1 MASYFT
7 YFPNVYVGEGV
18 QDEEAFKY
26 RLTKNIFRR
35 AKVRP
40 DLDKYGTL
48 FEKYSIGT
56 NESPSQLANKMY
68 DDDHLDWV
76 ILLVN
81 NITDVY
87 NQWPKNEDDLME
99 YVQREYTNPDAIHHY
114 ETQKVEYAGI
124 TFIQEGI
131 QVNRTYR
138 TKLPDGTTK
147 SEEES
152 IYPVT
157 NYEHEQYLNEQKR
170 HIIMPVS
177 QMVDVVIEEF
187 DQLVQYNIHDEVDD
201 SGNKKTPLS
210 IASRFLENT
219 GATTGSEEAS
229 SDLGTITSY
238 DNGPGSK
245 TINV

>member
-1 MASYFT
+1 MASYFS

-18 QDEEAFKY
+18 TDEEAFKY
-26 RLTKNIFRR
+26 KLCTNLFRR
-35 AKVRP
+35 AKARP
-40 DLDKYGTL
+40 DLEKYSTL
-48 FEKYSIGT
+48 FETYAIVD
-56 NESPSQLANKMY
+56 NETPSQLADKIW

-87 NQWPKNEDDLME
+87 TQWPKSEDDLME
-99 YVQREYTNPDAIHHY
+99 YVQKNYTDPDAIHHY
-114 ETQKVEYAGI
+114 ETQKVEYNNI
-124 TFIQEGI
+124 TFIESGI
-131 QVNRTYR
+131 EVNRTYR
-138 TKLPDGTTK
+138 TTLPDGTTK
-147 SEEES
+147 SEEDS

-157 NYEHEQYLNEQKR
+157 NYEHENFLNEKKR
-170 HIIMPVS
+170 LIMLPIS
-177 QMVDVVIEEF
+177 QMLDIVVDEFKELVEYSDHEE
-187 DQLVQYNIHDEVDD
+187 LDD
-201 SGNKKTPLS
+201 LGNKKTPLS